1 MLYCIIVAINNG
13 YKHHEKETQK
23 LRKYHKT
30 TGRYVMKKWK
40 VSWKKKW
47 QKSLINEELIMRYT
61 KEIIYDQK
69 HNKKNW
75 QQKKN
80 MGKSSDINKSEK

>member
-1 MLYCIIVAINNG
+1 M
-13 YKHHEKETQK
+13 ESK
-23 LRKYHKT
+23 LE
-30 TGRYVMKKWK
+30 
-40 VSWKKKW
+40 KKW